1 MKKAILFIAIV
12 VIYLIVRFSDINKP
26 LDYNGW
32 STAHS
37 LITQQIWYK
46 GGIQNYNFSPVY
58 TFNNLKD
65 KNIDNLGGIKDA
77 KGNYYYVS
85 YPPFS
90 FLLPFIIFK
99 LLGIYP
105 SLLPLNI
112 FNAFLHVASAI
123 FVYLLISLVLKKEK
137 QIGVNHEAFF
147 GFILY
152 LFSPGNFWFYT
163 NIYFADILVNT
174 FFIAGVYFIL
184 KIIRQENFFSA
195 KYLLFFGIIVLAG
208 VYTEWLGLFFPI
220 SVLLYSIIKT
230 KQDKRYLMLFSVTII
245 FTLISIFLTLYQ
257 YTSISGFSNL
267 INEMQHKFLSRGGFS
282 SLFNLK
288 FFMNIIYFY
297 KTYYLS
303 EILVLVVLSL
313 ISFYFLRRN
322 IRKWLK
328 DIYIF
333 LYFALV
339 PVTLHYLF
347 FYNFNSNHSFSTL
360 KASLLLIVAI
370 SFLIHK
376 LVQLLFPKTRKLYY
390 IFMMLL
396 ISGSVFIYT
405 QHSFSNYGKY
415 DYQLLGKSIK
425 ENTVV
430 EDNIFICGYPDG
442 FIEPQVLYY
451 SHRNIRSCNN
461 IKDAKNIVNKLKI
474 GKSTVFTLD
483 QERKIINMEKIDD

>member
-288 FFMNIIYFY
+288 FFMNKFY
-297 KTYYLS
+297 LQLLKRLSTILILFFVFSSNRQFAQCVPCGADLLCFYDHGGLQQEIHEEGAGTWPRRSLGDALLSCHVSALYLCHAPLS
-303 EILVLVVLSL
+303 VDQQHRCPLDCDGAGHALHSAPRLSL
-313 ISFYFLRRN
+313 
-322 IRKWLK
+322 
-328 DIYIF
+328 
-333 LYFALV
+333 
-339 PVTLHYLF
+339 
-347 FYNFNSNHSFSTL
+347 
-360 KASLLLIVAI
+360 
-370 SFLIHK
+370 
-376 LVQLLFPKTRKLYY
+376 Q
-390 IFMMLL
+390 
-396 ISGSVFIYT
+396 
-405 QHSFSNYGKY
+405 
-415 DYQLLGKSIK
+415 
-425 ENTVV
+425 
-430 EDNIFICGYPDG
+430 
-442 FIEPQVLYY
+442 
-451 SHRNIRSCNN
+451 
-461 IKDAKNIVNKLKI
+461 DAH
-474 GKSTVFTLD
+474 GH
-483 QERKIINMEKIDD
+483 